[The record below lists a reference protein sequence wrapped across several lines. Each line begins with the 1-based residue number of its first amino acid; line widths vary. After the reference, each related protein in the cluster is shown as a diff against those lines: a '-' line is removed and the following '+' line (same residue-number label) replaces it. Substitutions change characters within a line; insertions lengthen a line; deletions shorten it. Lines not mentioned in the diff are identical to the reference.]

1 MSVVIELPSQRNQIA
16 FNEKRWGEIMSDSE
30 IAELEQRIETDR
42 FGHVIMSPCA
52 GGWHGAMEMRIGIL
66 LENKLGGGTPVA
78 ECPISTSDGVKLAD
92 VGWYSADRFEKVK
105 ESLAFPIAPE
115 ICIEVLSPSNTP
127 AEMEVKRRLY
137 HEAGCLEFWTCD
149 QSGTVLFLDAENGK
163 VLSQSRI
170 CPDFPDS
177 ISI

>member
-1 MSVVIELPSQRNQIA
+1 MSVVIELPPQRNQIA

-52 GGWHGAMEMRIGIL
+52 GGWHGAMEGDLCFRL
-66 LENKLGGGTPVA
+66 RSLLGGMSVA

-127 AEMEVKRRLY
+127 AEMEMKRRLY

-163 VLSQSRI
+163 ALSQSRI
-170 CPDFPDS
+170 CQDFPDS

>member
-1 MSVVIELPSQRNQIA
+1 MSVVIELPPQRNQIA

-52 GGWHGAMEMRIGIL
+52 GGWHGAMEGDLCFRL
-66 LENKLGGGTPVA
+66 RSLLGGMSVA

-127 AEMEVKRRLY
+127 AEMEMKRRLY

-163 VLSQSRI
+163 ALSQSRI